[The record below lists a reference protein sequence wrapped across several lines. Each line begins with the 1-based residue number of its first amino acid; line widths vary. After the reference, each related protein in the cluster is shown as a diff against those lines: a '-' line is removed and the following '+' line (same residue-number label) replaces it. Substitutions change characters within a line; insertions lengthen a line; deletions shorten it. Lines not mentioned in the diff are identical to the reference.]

1 MSPRGSEKAPD
12 FIRAMVAGDVAAGK
26 SGGVVA
32 TRFPPE
38 PNGFLHIGHSTAICL
53 DFAVAQE
60 YAGTCNLRFDDTNPT
75 TEDERYARS
84 IEEDVRWLGFEWN
97 GPSRYVSDYFEQLYR
112 HALQL
117 IRDGKAYVDS
127 SSLEEIRAG
136 RGTVTEAGTPSPYR
150 DRSIEESL
158 DLFERMRAGEF
169 EDGAHVLR
177 ARIDMAAANMKMR
190 DPLLYRIRHAT
201 HYRTGDEWPIYPM
214 YDWAHPLSDAIEGIT
229 HSLCTLEFLPNHA
242 LYDWVVDNTRPDVE
256 AGEPGGWEPRP
267 RQTEFARLNLDYTVM
282 SKRKLAQLVSE
293 GREPG
298 FWGVDGWDDPRM
310 PTLTGLRRR
319 GVTAAAIRRF
329 SNLVGIAKADKRV
342 DIGTLEH
349 VVRDDLNRRAPRR
362 MCVLQPLCL
371 EIENYPKGETEW
383 LEVPDFPPDVGKPGS
398 RKVPF
403 SGELLIEKHDFAED
417 PPEGYRRLA
426 PGREVRLKYGY
437 LVTFKEIVRDPK
449 SGRIWK
455 IRCTYDPESRGG
467 SVPDGRKVS
476 GTIHWVSYPEAL
488 PCEARLYD
496 RLFSVPNPEGD
507 ADFHEHLNPMSLV
520 IVPEARVE
528 PSVAED
534 PPGTHYQFERLGYF
548 IRDTDEGEDGRP
560 VYNRTVELKDP
571 WARRQIQDE
580 LPPPDQPI
588 EAASGGAEKA
598 ETDAPQVVGEDTG
611 RRERDG
617 LRRRIPELA
626 ERFERY
632 MTELGLPEE
641 DADILTGDL
650 AIAGFFEAALAENRP
665 PRAVANWV
673 VNELLRELKGRSVDE
688 IPIGGSELGRLVEMV
703 EEGAISGRIAKD
715 VFGRLVE
722 EGGDPEE
729 IVRSEG
735 LEQISDPR
743 ELEALVERAI
753 EEHPG
758 QATRYREGQEGL
770 LGFFVG
776 QVMRATDGKAN
787 PELVDRLVRERL
799 G

>member
-1 MSPRGSEKAPD
+1 MSPGRSERAPD
-12 FIRAMVAGDVAAGK
+12 FIREMVARDVAAGK
-26 SGGVVA
+26 SGGVVT

-53 DFAVAQE
+53 DFAVAEE
-60 YAGTCNLRFDDTNPT
+60 YGGTCNLRFDDTNPT

-97 GPSRYVSDYFEQLYR
+97 GPSRYASDYFEQLYR

-127 SSLEEIRAG
+127 SSLEEIRAQ
-136 RGTVTEAGTPSPYR
+136 RGTVTESGTPSPYR
-150 DRSIEESL
+150 GRSIEESL
-158 DLFERMRAGEF
+158 ELFERMRAGEF
-169 EDGAHVLR
+169 EDGTHVLR
-177 ARIDMAAANMKMR
+177 ARIDMAAPNMKMR
-190 DPLLYRIRHAT
+190 DPLIYRIRHAT

-229 HSLCTLEFLPNHA
+229 HSLCTLEFLPNRE
-242 LYDWVVDNTRPDVE
+242 LYDWVVDNTRQDVE
-256 AGEPGGWEPRP
+256 TGEPGGWKPRP

-298 FWGVDGWDDPRM
+298 IWGVDGWDDPRM

-319 GVTAAAIRRF
+319 GVTAASIRRF
-329 SNLVGIAKADKRV
+329 SDLVGIAKADKRV

-371 EIENYPKGETEW
+371 EIENYPRGETEW
-383 LEVPDFPPDVGKPGS
+383 LDAPDFPPDVGGAGT

-403 SGELLIEKHDFAED
+403 SGQILIERNDFEED
-417 PPEGYRRLA
+417 PPEGFRRLA

-437 LVTFKEIVRDPK
+437 LVTCREIVRDPE

-455 IRCTYDPESRGG
+455 LRCTYDPGSRGG
-467 SVPDGRKVS
+467 SAPDGRQVS
-476 GTIHWVSYPEAL
+476 GTIHWVSNAEAI
-488 PCEARLYD
+488 PCEVRLYD
-496 RLFSVPNPEGD
+496 RLFSVPNPEED

-528 PSVAED
+528 PSVAQD
-534 PPGTHYQFERLGYF
+534 PPGTRYQFERLGYF
-548 IRDTDEGEDGRP
+548 IRDPDEGEDGRP

-571 WARRQIQDE
+571 WARRQLQDE
-580 LPPPDQPI
+580 PALADQLL
-588 EAASGGAEKA
+588 AKVEKA
-598 ETDAPQVVGEDTG
+598 ETETEVQVVGEDTG

-617 LRRRIPELA
+617 VRRRVPELA
-626 ERFERY
+626 ERFRY
-632 MTELGLPEE
+632 YVTELNLPEE
-641 DADILTGDL
+641 DADVLTGDL
-650 AIAGFFEAALAENRP
+650 AVAGFFDAALAGRGS

-673 VNELLRELKGRSVDE
+673 VNELLRELKGRSVEDLPLE
-688 IPIGGSELGRLVEMV
+688 PSQLGRLVALV

-735 LEQISDPR
+735 LEQISDLQ

-753 EEHPG
+753 EDHPD
-758 QATRYREGQEGL
+758 QAARYREGQSGL

-776 QVMRATDGKAN
+776 KVMRATKGKAN
-787 PELVDRLVRERL
+787 PELVGQLLRERL

>member
-1 MSPRGSEKAPD
+1 MSQKTPERSPD
-12 FIRAMVAGDVAAGK
+12 FIREMVAADVAAGK

-53 DFAVAQE
+53 DFEVARE
-60 YAGTCNLRFDDTNPT
+60 HGGTCNLRFDDTNPT

-84 IEEDVRWLGFEWN
+84 IEEDIRWLGFEWN
-97 GPSRYVSDYFEQLYR
+97 GPSRYASDYFDQLYR

-127 SSLEEIRAG
+127 SSEKEIRAG
-136 RGTVTEAGTPSPYR
+136 RGTVTEPGIPSPYR

-158 DLFERMRAGEF
+158 ELFERMRAGAF

-177 ARIDMAAANMKMR
+177 ARIDMAATNMKMR

-229 HSLCTLEFLPNHA
+229 HSLCTLEFLPNRE
-242 LYDWVVDNTRPDVE
+242 LYDWVVDNTRPEVE

-293 GREPG
+293 GGQPG
-298 FWGVDGWDDPRM
+298 VSGVDGWDDPRM

-319 GVTAAAIRRF
+319 GVTPAAIRRF
-329 SNLVGIAKADKRV
+329 SDLVGIAKADKRV

-349 VVRDDLNRRAPRR
+349 VVRDDLNGRARRR

-371 EIENYPKGETEW
+371 EIENYPKGVTEW
-383 LEVPDFPPDVGKPGS
+383 LEAPDFPPDVGKEGT
-398 RKVPF
+398 RKIPF
-403 SGELLIEKHDFAED
+403 SGQILIERNDFEED
-417 PPEGYRRLA
+417 PPEGFRRLA

-437 LVTFKEIVRDPK
+437 LVTCREIVRD
-449 SGRIWK
+449 SDTGRIWK
-455 IRCTYDPESRGG
+455 LRCTYDPDSRGG
-467 SVPDGRKVS
+467 SAPDDRKVS

-496 RLFSVPNPEGD
+496 RLFSVPNPDED
-507 ADFHEHLNPMSLV
+507 ADFHEHLNPFSLV
-520 IVPEARVE
+520 IVPEARIE

-534 PPGTHYQFERLGYF
+534 PSGTHYQFERLGYF

-571 WARRQIQDE
+571 WARRQARDE
-580 LPPPDQPI
+580 VRPADQPV
-588 EAASGGAEKA
+588 ANAEKA
-598 ETDAPQVVGEDTG
+598 KAAGAPQVVGQDTG
-611 RRERDG
+611 RRDRDG
-617 LRRRIPELA
+617 VRRRVPELA
-626 ERFERY
+626 ERFRHY
-632 MTELGLPEE
+632 TVELELPEE
-641 DADILTGDL
+641 NADVLTGDL
-650 AIAGFFEAALAENRP
+650 AVAGFFDAALATYGS
-665 PRAVANWV
+665 PRAVANWM
-673 VNELLRELKGRSVDE
+673 VNELLRELKGRSIEDLPLE
-688 IPIGGSELGRLVEMV
+688 PSQLARLVAMV
-703 EEGAISGRIAKD
+703 EEGTISGRIAKD

-735 LEQISDPR
+735 LEQISDLR
-743 ELEALVERAI
+743 ELEALVKRAI
-753 EEHPG
+753 EEHPD
-758 QATRYREGQEGL
+758 QAARYREGQEGL

-776 QVMRATDGKAN
+776 QVMSATRGKAN

>member
-1 MSPRGSEKAPD
+1 MSQRTSDRSPD
-12 FIRAMVAGDVAAGK
+12 FIREMVAADVAAGK

-53 DFAVAQE
+53 DFEVARE
-60 YAGTCNLRFDDTNPT
+60 HGGTCNLRFDDTNPT

-84 IEEDVRWLGFEWN
+84 IEEDIRWLGFEWN
-97 GPSRYVSDYFEQLYR
+97 GPSRYASDYFDQLYR

-127 SSLEEIRAG
+127 SSEEEIRAG
-136 RGTVTEAGTPSPYR
+136 RGTVTEPGIPSPYR
-150 DRSIEESL
+150 GRSIEESL
-158 DLFERMRAGEF
+158 ELFERMRAGEF

-177 ARIDMAAANMKMR
+177 ARIDMAATNMKMR

-229 HSLCTLEFLPNHA
+229 HSLCT
-242 LYDWVVDNTRPDVE
+242 
-256 AGEPGGWEPRP
+256 
-267 RQTEFARLNLDYTVM
+267 
-282 SKRKLAQLVSE
+282 
-293 GREPG
+293 
-298 FWGVDGWDDPRM
+298 GWDDPRM

-319 GVTAAAIRRF
+319 GVTPGAIRRF
-329 SNLVGIAKADKRV
+329 SDLVGIAKADKRV

-349 VVRDDLNRRAPRR
+349 VVRDDLNGRARRR

-371 EIENYPKGETEW
+371 EIENYPEGVTEW
-383 LEVPDFPPDVGKPGS
+383 LEAPDFPPDVGKEGT
-398 RKVPF
+398 RKIPF
-403 SGELLIEKHDFAED
+403 SGQILIERNDFEEH
-417 PPEGYRRLA
+417 PPEGFRRLA
-426 PGREVRLKYGY
+426 PDREVRLKYGY
-437 LVTFKEIVRDPK
+437 LVTCREIVRD
-449 SGRIWK
+449 SETGRIWK
-455 IRCTYDPESRGG
+455 LRCTYDPDSRGG
-467 SVPDGRKVS
+467 SAPDDRKVS

-496 RLFSVPNPEGD
+496 RLFSVPNPEED
-507 ADFHEHLNPMSLV
+507 ADFHEHLNPFSLV
-520 IVPEARVE
+520 VVPEARIE

-534 PPGTHYQFERLGYF
+534 PSGTHYQFERLGYF

-571 WARRQIQDE
+571 WARRQTQDE
-580 LPPPDQPI
+580 VPPADQPV
-588 EAASGGAEKA
+588 AKA
-598 ETDAPQVVGEDTG
+598 ERAMAAGAPPVVGEDTG
-611 RRERDG
+611 RRDRDG
-617 LRRRIPELA
+617 VRRRVPELA
-626 ERFERY
+626 ERFQHY
-632 MTELGLPEE
+632 TVELELPEE
-641 DADILTGDL
+641 DADVLTGDL
-650 AIAGFFEAALAENRP
+650 AVAGFFDAALATYGS
-665 PRAVANWV
+665 PRAVANWM
-673 VNELLRELKGRSVDE
+673 VNELLRELKGRSIEDLPME
-688 IPIGGSELGRLVEMV
+688 PSQLARLVAMV
-703 EEGAISGRIAKD
+703 EGGTISGRIAKD

-735 LEQISDPR
+735 LEQISDLR

-753 EEHPG
+753 EEHPD
-758 QATRYREGQEGL
+758 QAARYREGQEGL

-776 QVMRATDGKAN
+776 QVMRATKGKAN